1 MRKSTPGSAAGLAAA
16 VTIAMLGAGTP
27 SWSQTTPRQSMWG
40 VTCVGTAGGLDCR
53 ALQSLPMTNT
63 GQASVAVRIP
73 PETKK
78 PTMLILVPLSVY
90 LPAGVSLKF
99 GDGEAKTVRFD
110 NCDVAGCLA
119 KYDVTE
125 AELGAMAEGQL
136 LTLSVQDTNR
146 RPVSLQV
153 PSNGFAAALAKIK

>member
-1 MRKSTPGSAAGLAAA
+1 VRKTTPGNAAGLAATA
-16 VTIAMLGAGTP
+16 AIAILGIGTT
-27 SWSQTTPRQSMWG
+27 SWAQTTPSPSMWG
-40 VTCVGTAGGLDCR
+40 VTCAGTAAGLDCR

-63 GQASVAVRIP
+63 GQASIAVRIP

-99 GDGEAKTVRFD
+99 GEGEAKTVAFD
-110 NCDVAGCLA
+110 NCDAAGCLA

-125 AELGAMAEGQL
+125 VELGAMAKGQT

-146 RPVSLQV
+146 QPIRVQV
-153 PSNGFAAALAKIK
+153 PSNGFSAAFAKIK

>member
-1 MRKSTPGSAAGLAAA
+1 VDKSTPGNAAGLAAA
-16 VTIAMLGAGTP
+16 VAIAILGAGTT
-27 SWSQTTPRQSMWG
+27 SWAQTTPSQSMWG
-40 VTCVGTAGGLDCR
+40 VTCAGTVAGLDCR
-53 ALQSLPMTNT
+53 ALQSLPMTNS

-90 LPAGVSLKF
+90 LPAGVSLGF
-99 GDGEAKTVRFD
+99 GEGEAKTVGFD
-110 NCDVAGCLA
+110 NCDSAGCLA

-125 AELGAMAEGQL
+125 AELGVMAKGQA

-146 RPVSLQV
+146 RPISIHV
-153 PSNGFAAALAKIK
+153 PSNGFAAAFAKIK

>member
-1 MRKSTPGSAAGLAAA
+1 
-16 VTIAMLGAGTP
+16 
-27 SWSQTTPRQSMWG
+27 MWG

-90 LPAGVSLKF
+90 LPAGVSLAF
-99 GDGEAKTVRFD
+99 GEGEAKTVGFD
-110 NCDVAGCLA
+110 NCNSAGCLA

-125 AELGAMAEGQL
+125 AELAAMAKGQA
-136 LTLSVQDTNR
+136 LTLSVQNTNR
-146 RPVSLQV
+146 QPISVKV
-153 PSNGFAAALAKIK
+153 PSNGFAAALAKITQSSPVKQTRGRLWRTRGTN